1 MVIVMVMVMSYGSDG
16 SGGGVVEQ
24 LAYHAKLM
32 FDIG

>member
-1 MVIVMVMVMSYGSDG
+1 VVIVMVMVMSYGSDG
-16 SGGGVVEQ
+16 SGGVVEQ